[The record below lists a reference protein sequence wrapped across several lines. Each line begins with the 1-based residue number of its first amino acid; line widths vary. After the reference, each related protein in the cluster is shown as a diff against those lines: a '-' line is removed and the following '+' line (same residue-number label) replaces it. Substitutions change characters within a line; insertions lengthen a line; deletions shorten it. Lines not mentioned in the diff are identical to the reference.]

1 MAKKKVPE
9 ASKVHKRQGTFL
21 KNREIRHLVQ
31 GQSCRM
37 SIGKLYKGCE
47 IFGLTKG
54 QFSLINVI
62 EECLRQAGP
71 SSVDISTW
79 TAAHAEIKAAF
90 KFLGNGMI
98 KDLRF
103 LVDTSFPNRQ
113 PEYCKTLIDTFGE
126 GSVRAT
132 RTHAK
137 FVLIRNDEWSLVI
150 RSSMNLNEN
159 KRIEVFEI
167 SDDKGMTDYLAGI
180 IDEFYSEPIIWS
192 ESAFNAWGG
201 VSPSDKKVIESENAK
216 AVEKAAPSGQVSW
229 DLDID
234 I

>member
-1 MAKKKVPE
+1 MAKKKKPE
-9 ASKVHKRQGTFL
+9 ASKVHKRHHTFL
-21 KNREIRHLVQ
+21 KNRQLRHLVQ
-31 GQSCRM
+31 GESCRM
-37 SIGKLYKGCE
+37 SIGDLVPGCE

-62 EECLRQAGP
+62 EECLVQTGP
-71 SSVDISTW
+71 ASVDISTW

-90 KFLGNGMI
+90 AFLDNGLI
-98 KDLRF
+98 RDLRF

-113 PEYCKTLIDTFGE
+113 PEYCKTLLETFGE

-137 FVLIRNDEWSLVI
+137 FVLIRNDDWNLVI

-159 KRIEVFEI
+159 RRIEVFEI
-167 SDDKGMTDYLAGI
+167 SDDLGMADYLSGVI
-180 IDEFYSEPIIWS
+180 EDFFSEPISWD
-192 ESAFNAWGG
+192 EAVFTAWGG
-201 VSPSDKKVIESENAK
+201 VTAPEKKILKKE
-216 AVEKAAPSGQVSW
+216 AVERAKPAEVSGTASW